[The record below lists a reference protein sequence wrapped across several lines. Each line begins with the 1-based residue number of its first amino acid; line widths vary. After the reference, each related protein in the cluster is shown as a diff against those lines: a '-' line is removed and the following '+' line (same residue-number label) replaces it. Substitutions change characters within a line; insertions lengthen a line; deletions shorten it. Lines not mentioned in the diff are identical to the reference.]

1 MAYVTKG
8 ELWDLL
14 GDKALNFA
22 QFLLSEQ
29 GQPVKVMLDN
39 TAGVD
44 LDSPLIQ
51 NVLLPNLLNAGVID
65 EAVINRVNEKI
76 MAEKRYTQEELRDL
90 ILSNPELQPL
100 IEAGDDN
107 GISKYFRNVS
117 AKDVAEALGRRL

>member
-14 GDKALNFA
+14 GDKALSFA

-51 NVLLPNLLNAGVID
+51 NILLPSLLDAGVID
-65 EAVINRVNEKI
+65 EAVVNRVNEKI